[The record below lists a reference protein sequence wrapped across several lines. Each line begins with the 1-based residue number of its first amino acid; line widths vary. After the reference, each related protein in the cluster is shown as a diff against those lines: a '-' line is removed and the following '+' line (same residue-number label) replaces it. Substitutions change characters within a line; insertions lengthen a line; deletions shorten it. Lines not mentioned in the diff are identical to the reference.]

1 MSPNCLQIVTTSALL
16 LATVYLSL
24 GAHIPT
30 RRDATGIAVPPATLL
45 NITKRTGSEAINA
58 KIQVDDYLKE
68 TFSSDNVAEICS
80 TLVPHLVLPCPQNV
94 SGCNSSVNASTNLH
108 YLLYM
113 YSHLLGLMYQNN
125 TNETLMEQLD
135 LLEMMHYR
143 LSHQMQRYLQAH
155 NLTSGN
161 AKHIEHQEIDGEI
174 AALEQE
180 FTHLNITNSTLC
192 QLRTIT
198 ISILSE
204 IGEENS
210 SLRPYQFCKS
220 FNHLKCW

>member
-1 MSPNCLQIVTTSALL
+1 MSPNCLQIATTSALL

-30 RRDATGIAVPPATLL
+30 RRDATGVTVPQATLQA
-45 NITKRTGSEAINA
+45 IKRRTGSEAINA
-58 KIQVDDYLKE
+58 RAQVDNYLKE
-68 TFSSDNVAEICS
+68 TYSSNEVAGNCS

-113 YSHLLGLMYQNN
+113 YSHLLGLVYQNN

-135 LLEMMHYR
+135 LLEMIYYR

-161 AKHIEHQEIDGEI
+161 ANSIEHQEIDGEI

-180 FTHLNITNSTLC
+180 LSHLNITNSILC
-192 QLRTIT
+192 QLRSIT
-198 ISILSE
+198 NSILSE
-204 IGEENS
+204 FGQENS

-220 FNHLKCW
+220 VNHLNCW

>member
-30 RRDATGIAVPPATLL
+30 RRAATGATVPPATLL

-58 KIQVDDYLKE
+58 KIQVDNYLKE

-80 TLVPHLVLPCPQNV
+80 NLVPHLVLPCPQNV

-135 LLEMMHYR
+135 LLEMVYYR

-220 FNHLKCW
+220 LNHLKCL